1 MSPTSER
8 ILLGPGPSVMSP
20 RVMKALSAPM
30 LSHLDPQFVAIM
42 DDVRARLGRV
52 FQAPEGSLAF
62 AVSGTG
68 TSAME
73 TAIANLVGP
82 GTRVLSVV
90 SGYFADRLAQMAARY
105 GGSVTRVEAE
115 WGRAIDPE
123 QVRQALKASGAE
135 LDVAGIGRMGTSVS
149 RTGRSAGGRPGN
161 GPELAGTGVAQDGGM
176 SKARCLF
183 LAVLVCLISA
193 LSAACA
199 TNPVTGKK
207 QMTLLSEAEELA
219 IGQQQDLEIR
229 REMGVYDDPELQR
242 YVNDIG
248 QELAR
253 RSHRPNLPWS
263 FTIVDSPAINAF
275 ALPGGYIYLTRG
287 IMAYLDD
294 ESELAGVLGH
304 EIGHVTARHAAQA
317 YTRQAQANLG
327 MTILSI
333 FVPGTRPFAN
343 LGVSGLG
350 VLFLRHGREA
360 ELEADS
366 LGVQYGSGAGYDP
379 GGVPRFL
386 STLARISAMSE
397 RGVPNWL
404 STHPNP
410 GVRVAKAE
418 PLAGK
423 FASADA
429 RTVNQDQYLE
439 RISGLTF
446 GDNPKDGIVRG
457 SEFLQ
462 PLLRIGVKFP
472 DGWELTN
479 TPDAVMAQ
487 EPGTQHFM
495 VLQEVEASAQ
505 QGYAA
510 RGARTLADVAVT
522 AMRTSGFTAIDGTL
536 QQINGNDAYIG
547 RYRGKAKDVGD
558 VEMRAAHI
566 QIGRQL
572 YVVAGF
578 APKAAFERIDPAFRS
593 SLQTFRQLTVQEASN
608 IRPNKIDFYVVRRGD
623 SWQSI
628 AARQSKGYV
637 NAATLAIM
645 NDREVNVQPQAGDR
659 IKIVVEG

>member
-1 MSPTSER
+1 MNKAAC
-8 ILLGPGPSVMSP
+8 LL
-20 RVMKALSAPM
+20 
-30 LSHLDPQFVAIM
+30 
-42 DDVRARLGRV
+42 
-52 FQAPEGSLAF
+52 LA
-62 AVSGTG
+62 A
-68 TSAME
+68 
-73 TAIANLVGP
+73 LVG
-82 GTRVLSVV
+82 VL
-90 SGYFADRLAQMAARY
+90 G
-105 GGSVTRVEAE
+105 
-115 WGRAIDPE
+115 
-123 QVRQALKASGAE
+123 
-135 LDVAGIGRMGTSVS
+135 
-149 RTGRSAGGRPGN
+149 
-161 GPELAGTGVAQDGGM
+161 
-176 SKARCLF
+176 
-183 LAVLVCLISA
+183 
-193 LSAACA
+193 AACA

-275 ALPGGYIYLTRG
+275 ALPGGYVYLTRG

-333 FVPGTRPFAN
+333 FVPSTRPFAD
-343 LGVSGLG
+343 LGATGLG

-360 ELEADS
+360 ELEADR
-366 LGVQYGSGAGYDP
+366 LGVEYGSGAGFDP
-379 GGVPRFL
+379 SGVPRFL
-386 STLARISAMSE
+386 STLARVSAMSE

-404 STHPNP
+404 STHPDP
-410 GVRVAKAE
+410 GSRVTKAE
-418 PLAGK
+418 PVAGK

-429 RTVNQDQYLE
+429 KTINHDQYLE
-439 RISGLTF
+439 HIHGLTF
-446 GDNPKDGIVRG
+446 GDNPKDGVVRG
-457 SEFLQ
+457 NEFLH
-462 PLLRIGVKFP
+462 PLLRIGVTFP
-472 DGWELTN
+472 EGWELTN

-495 VLQEVEASAQ
+495 VLQEVEATLR
-505 QGYAA
+505 QGYGGQAAA
-510 RGARTLADVAVT
+510 RTIGDVAIA
-522 AMRTSGFTAIDGTL
+522 AMREAGYTVMDGTML
-536 QQINGNDAYIG
+536 KINGNDAHLG
-547 RYRGKAKDVGD
+547 TYRGKARDVGD
-558 VEMRAAHI
+558 VVMRAAHI
-566 QIGRQL
+566 QVGRQL

-578 APKAAFERIDPAFRS
+578 TPKDEFDRIDPDIQSAVK
-593 SLQTFRQLTVQEASN
+593 TFRQLTVQEASN

-628 AARQSKGYV
+628 SARQSKGYV

-659 IKIVVEG
+659 IKIVTEG